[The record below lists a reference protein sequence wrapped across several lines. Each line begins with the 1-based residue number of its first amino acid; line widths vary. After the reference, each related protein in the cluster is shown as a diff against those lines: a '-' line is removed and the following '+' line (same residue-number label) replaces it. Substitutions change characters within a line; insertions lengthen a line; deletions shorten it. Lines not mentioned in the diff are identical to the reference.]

1 MWIVFNHKTN
11 QNYLKCIFRHIGLRL
26 WANYNR
32 VVKMY
37 IIVFNGKNL
46 SALKHSQVPL
56 VVCCGNS
63 FNSAAY
69 FHCIA
74 KTVKVNLNIKF
85 HPSHGLFIHYMII
98 TATVF
103 IYLPESDWEKMT
115 AADLGGD
122 QCIHCSYPDTAAAE
136 ASQPISGVKWGIK
149 WPR

>member
-1 MWIVFNHKTN
+1 
-11 QNYLKCIFRHIGLRL
+11 
-26 WANYNR
+26 
-32 VVKMY
+32 MY

-56 VVCCGNS
+56 VVCGNS

-85 HPSHGLFIHYMII
+85 HPSHGLFIRKYDII

-103 IYLPESDWEKMT
+103 IYLPESD
-115 AADLGGD
+115 
-122 QCIHCSYPDTAAAE
+122 
-136 ASQPISGVKWGIK
+136 
-149 WPR
+149 